1 MREMF
6 DVRRPRDR
14 GAARLQWRRVI
25 GEFLT
30 GRRAALVLPGILAAA
45 LILFPFWSGNGY
57 WMLEVPL
64 ILCLA
69 LVVSGANLSF
79 GFAGELQLGQVFMFA
94 VGAYVPMILAVH
106 GITTDVVALMLIGG
120 ALAVVVGS
128 LVSVP
133 ALRIGGWSLAMASFF
148 LVITIPDLTSIFIKY
163 TGGLNGLSG
172 IPNPTLFGSTLG
184 QTGLFEVTAVTTVL
198 WFVCYRNLVTSRY
211 GVVFRVLRE
220 SPILTKSLG
229 FSAFRLKT
237 SVYALGALP
246 AGIAGCLYGYLTLV
260 LEPST
265 FGLNLG
271 IGVVAASLFGGAE
284 SVYGVF
290 FGAAVLQLGPEKS
303 AAFASYSPV
312 IYGLFLVVAAVL
324 LRGGIAGLGKRG
336 LSRAARWIAPEI
348 ENGPPASSARSGGA
362 GITNRLVGRRDP
374 ASADTGDQMAAL
386 TRVKG
391 KRLEI
396 DGVNKMFGGVKALA
410 GVSLT
415 AEPGEITALI
425 GSNGSGKTTL
435 LNVICGY
442 AVPQAG
448 SVKLN
453 DREISRLK
461 PNEIARLGIG
471 RTFQTPMIPR
481 GVCVR
486 DVVASGRY
494 AGDQIGFYASILR
507 LPQYWRAQR
516 ADRREATALLDLVD
530 LTDVANQEAASLPLG
545 TRRLVEVVRA
555 LSAEP
560 GVVLLD
566 EPASG
571 LNDEEIERLARLVE
585 RLADAGATVIVIE
598 HNFRFIKRISH
609 TVHVLHL
616 GQLIASGTV
625 EAVTKDPQVI
635 ESYLGKAP
643 ALSAAATGQFHGD
656 RVLVPVDASCEPLL
670 VVDSVESG
678 YGDLRVLRGVSLTVA
693 PGSIEVVLGRNGVG
707 KTTLLSN
714 LAGLLPA
721 WKGSITLAGKHVAR
735 FAPYRRAAAG
745 IVLVQEGK
753 RIFRQRTVWQNV
765 MLGTHTL
772 QLSRTDRDAL
782 CREVLADFPML
793 GNRLRERAGGLSGGQ
808 QQMLAIAQA
817 LAGRPKVLLLDEPS
831 AGLAPAIVDDLFIRL
846 RSLADKG
853 LSIVLVEQL
862 ADKAIAIADHVTL
875 LDGGRV
881 VAHGAP
887 AEFAD
892 ADKLKGAYFGV

>member
-1 MREMF
+1 VRGTF
-6 DVRRPRDR
+6 DADLPGR
-14 GAARLQWRRVI
+14 GPLDDSRWRRGVA
-25 GEFLT
+25 EFLT
-30 GRRAALVLPGILAAA
+30 GRRFALLLPGVGALALV
-45 LILFPFWSGNGY
+45 LFPFWSGNGY
-57 WMLEVPL
+57 WILEIPL

-69 LVVSGANLSF
+69 LVVSGVNLSF

-94 VGAYVPMILAVH
+94 VGAYFPMILAVH
-106 GITTDVVALMLIGG
+106 GVLTDVLALMLIGG
-120 ALAVVVGS
+120 ALAVVVGA
-128 LVSVP
+128 LVSIP

-163 TGGLNGLSG
+163 TGGLNGLAG
-172 IPNPTLFGSTLG
+172 IPNPTLFGSTLS
-184 QTGLFEVTAVTTVL
+184 QAGLFEVTAVTTVL
-198 WFVCYRNLVTSRY
+198 WFICYRNLVTSRY

-220 SPILTKSLG
+220 SPVLTKSLG

-260 LEPST
+260 LDPST

-290 FGAAVLQLGPEKS
+290 FGAAVLQIGPEKS

-324 LRGGIAGLGKRG
+324 LRGGIAGLGQRG
-336 LSRAARWIAPEI
+336 LRRAARWFASGTEDSAAAPGRRTRSSLGVPHLFGRHDHAPEH
-348 ENGPPASSARSGGA
+348 AAH
-362 GITNRLVGRRDP
+362 
-374 ASADTGDQMAAL
+374 QAAL
-386 TRVKG
+386 SKVKG
-391 KRLEI
+391 ERLEI
-396 DGVNKMFGGVKALA
+396 ADVTKMFGGVKALTN
-410 GVSLT
+410 VSLS

-442 AVPQAG
+442 AAPQAG
-448 SVKLN
+448 SVKLGG
-453 DREISRLK
+453 RELSRLK
-461 PNEIARLGIG
+461 PHEIARLGIG

-481 GVCVR
+481 GVSVR

-494 AGDQIGFYASILR
+494 AGDQIGFLASILR
-507 LPQYWRAQR
+507 LPNYWRAQR
-516 ADRREATALLDLVD
+516 ADRREAMALLDMVD
-530 LTDVANQEAASLPLG
+530 LTDVAGQEAASLPLG
-545 TRRLVEVVRA
+545 TRRLVEVLRA

-571 LNDEEIERLARLVE
+571 LNDQEIERLAHLVE
-585 RLADAGATVIVIE
+585 LLAAAGATVIVIE
-598 HNFRFIKRISH
+598 HNFRFIRKISH
-609 TVHVLHL
+609 TIHVLHL
-616 GQLIASGTV
+616 GQLIASGTA
-625 EAVTKDPQVI
+625 EAVTKDRQVI
-635 ESYLGKAP
+635 ESYLGQAP
-643 ALSAAATGQFHGD
+643 GSGAAGQLRGERD
-656 RVLVPVDASCEPLL
+656 LVPADQGGEPLL
-670 VVDSVESG
+670 VVDAVESG
-678 YGDLRVLRGVSLTVA
+678 YGDLRVLRGVSLSVR
-693 PGSIEVVLGRNGVG
+693 PGTIEVVLGRNGVG

-721 WKGSITLAGKHVAR
+721 WKGSIKLAGRHVAR
-735 FAPYRRAAAG
+735 VAPYRRASAG

-772 QLSRTDRDAL
+772 QLSRGDRDAL

-793 GNRLRERAGGLSGGQ
+793 NSRLRERAGGLSGGQ

-817 LAGRPKVLLLDEPS
+817 LAARPKVLLLDEPS
-831 AGLAPAIVDDLFIRL
+831 AGLAPAIVDDLFARL
-846 RSLADKG
+846 RRLADAG

-875 LDGGRV
+875 LDAGQV
-881 VAHGAP
+881 VAQGTP
-887 AEFAD
+887 AEFVD
-892 ADKLKGAYFGV
+892 AERLKGAYFGV

>member
-1 MREMF
+1 MSSM
-6 DVRRPRDR
+6 
-14 GAARLQWRRVI
+14 ARVQWRRDLA
-25 GEFLT
+25 GFLT
-30 GRRAALVLPGILAAA
+30 GGRAALILPCVLAAG
-45 LILFPFWSGNGY
+45 LILFPFWSGNAY
-57 WMLEVPL
+57 WMLEIPL

-69 LVVSGANLSF
+69 LVVSGVNLSF

-94 VGAYVPMILAVH
+94 VGAYVPMILATH
-106 GITTDVVALMLIGG
+106 GITTDVLALMLIGG
-120 ALAVVVGS
+120 ALAVVVGAF
-128 LVSVP
+128 VSIP

-163 TGGLNGLSG
+163 TGGLNGLAG
-172 IPNPTLFGSTLG
+172 IPNPTLLG
-184 QTGLFEVTAVTTVL
+184 NPLSQTGLFEVTAVTTVL
-198 WFVCYRNLVTSRY
+198 WFLCYRNLVTSRY

-271 IGVVAASLFGGAE
+271 IGVVAASLFGGPE

-324 LRGGIAGLGKRG
+324 LRGGIAGLGKNG
-336 LSRAARWIAPEI
+336 LRRVARRISPDTA
-348 ENGPPASSARSGGA
+348 GGA
-362 GITNRLVGRRDP
+362 LAGSGH
-374 ASADTGDQMAAL
+374 SALERPGDQVAAL
-386 TRVKG
+386 SKIKG
-391 KRLEI
+391 KKLEI
-396 DGVNKMFGGVKALA
+396 INVNKMFGGVKAL
-410 GVSLT
+410 GDVSLA

-442 AVPQAG
+442 VAPQAG
-448 SVKLN
+448 AVKL
-453 DREISRLK
+453 DGREISRLK

-481 GVCVR
+481 GVSVR

-494 AGDQIGFYASILR
+494 AGDRIGFLSSILR

-516 ADRREATALLDLVD
+516 ADRREAMALLDLVD
-530 LTDVANQEAASLPLG
+530 LTEVAGQEAASLPLG

-571 LNDEEIERLARLVE
+571 LNDEEIERLAHLVD
-585 RLADAGATVIVIE
+585 RLATAGATVIVIE
-598 HNFRFIKRISH
+598 HNFRFVRKISH

-616 GQLIASGTV
+616 GQLIASGTA
-625 EAVTKDPQVI
+625 EEVTRDQQVI
-635 ESYLGKAP
+635 DSYLGKAP
-643 ALSAAATGQFHGD
+643 SAPTAASKELRGE
-656 RVLVPVDASCEPLL
+656 RDAASVNSNGEPLL
-670 VVDSVESG
+670 VVNSVESG

-693 PGSIEVVLGRNGVG
+693 SGSIEVVLGRNGVG
-707 KTTLLSN
+707 KTTLVSN
-714 LAGLLPA
+714 LAGLLPT
-721 WKGSITLAGKHVAR
+721 WKGSIMLAGKPVAR

-745 IVLVQEGK
+745 VVLVQEGK

-772 QLSRTDRDAL
+772 KLSQKDRDAL

-793 GNRLRERAGGLSGGQ
+793 GSRLRERAGGLSGGQ

-817 LAGRPKVLLLDEPS
+817 LAARPKVLLLDEPS
-831 AGLAPAIVDDLFIRL
+831 AGLAPAIVDDLFGRL
-846 RSLADKG
+846 RSLADNG

-862 ADKAIAIADHVTL
+862 ADKAVAIADHVTL

-881 VAHGAP
+881 IAQGTPEEFVD
-887 AEFAD
+887 AER
-892 ADKLKGAYFGV
+892 LKGAYFGV